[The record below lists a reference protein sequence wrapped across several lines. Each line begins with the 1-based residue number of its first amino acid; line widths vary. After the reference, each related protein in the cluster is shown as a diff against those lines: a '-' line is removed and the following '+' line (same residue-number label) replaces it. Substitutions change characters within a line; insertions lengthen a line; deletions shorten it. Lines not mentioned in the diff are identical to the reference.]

1 MRHYSQLTLEQRY
14 TICTML
20 KTGHTQSQIALIIGV
35 HKSTI
40 SREFKRN
47 CGGRGYR
54 YKQANTKAIDRRQ
67 TNVCIRIDGSTWMFV
82 ERLIQKEWSP
92 EQISGWMKKTLGL
105 SISHEWIYQY
115 VLKDKLAGGSLY
127 LHLRCK
133 KKRKK
138 RYGSNDRRGNLK
150 NRVSIDQRPTIV
162 DTRSRVGDWEADTII
177 GKAHK
182 QAIVSLTER
191 KSGLAL
197 IYKVD
202 RRTKENTEDAMKR
215 LLYSI
220 SGKVYTITSDNG
232 KEFGNHEKIAKGLK
246 CRFYFAHS
254 YSSWERG
261 TNENTNG
268 LIRQYFPKNRDF
280 RTITDNEIIHAMKRL
295 NNRPRKRLGFKTP
308 NQVFFGESTN
318 VALAT

>member
-1 MRHYSQLTLEQRY
+1 MQKYKQLTREQRY
-14 TICTML
+14 GINLML
-20 KTGHTQSQIALIIGV
+20 KQGFDQTEIAKHNGV

-40 SREFKRN
+40 SREIRRN
-47 CGGRGYR
+47 QGKRGYR
-54 YKQANTKAIDRRQ
+54 FKQAHELALKRR
-67 TNVCIRIDGSTWMFV
+67 TSKIKPFIDGGTWAFI
-82 ERLIQKEWSP
+82 ETLIEEEWSP
-92 EQISGWMKKTLGL
+92 QQISGWMKKTLGL

-115 VLKDKLAGGSLY
+115 ILQDKNAGGTLFT
-127 LHLRCK
+127 HLRCR

-150 NRVSIDQRPTIV
+150 NRVSTDERPDV
-162 DTRSRVGDWEADTII
+162 VEQRSRIGDWEADTII

-197 IYKVD
+197 IHKVD
-202 RRTKENTEDAMKR
+202 RRTKEKTEEAIKQ
-215 LLYSI
+215 LLNPIAY
-220 SGKVYTITSDNG
+220 KVHTITSDNG
-232 KEFGNHEKIAKGLK
+232 KEFGNHEKIANELK
-246 CRFYFAHS
+246 CGFYFAHA

-280 RTITDNEIIHAMKRL
+280 RTITDEDIIHAMNKL
-295 NNRPRKRLGFKTP
+295 NNRPRKRLGFNTP
-308 NQVFFGESTN
+308 NQVFFGKELT
-318 VALAT
+318 VALTT